1 MSSSDAIDIDANSEK
16 DCARRSPW
24 LAVVLSLTATGVGHI
39 YCGRIVRGLMLFC
52 VWFLLLLGGMIGSR
66 MAPSTVVLV
75 TLILIPAVAVV
86 TLYIAACLDAWRLT
100 RQIGSTY
107 QLREY
112 NNPAVYAALLLVGAT
127 YPFLVMSALT
137 SNAFEGFYIPEN
149 SMSPTLVSGDRILV
163 NKFMADEDGERAC
176 PKRFEVVVFKS
187 PVFPDRIWVKRL
199 IGLPG
204 DTIEIRDGRTFVN
217 GAPVPSDVGDS
228 HRSFTNTDSAKAK
241 GSEQGAIQEDNSLA
255 VDADI
260 PTVTTVPEN
269 TVFLLGDNLDRSR
282 DSRHF
287 GVVPLRDI
295 CGVVEYVYLPADSWS
310 RFGSF
315 QP

>member
-1 MSSSDAIDIDANSEK
+1 MSSSDAIDIDANSEN

-24 LAVVLSLTATGVGHI
+24 LAVVLSLTATGAGHI
-39 YCGRIVRGLMLFC
+39 YCGRIVRGLMFFC

-66 MAPSTVVLV
+66 LAPSITVLV
-75 TLILIPAVAVV
+75 TLIVIPVIAVV
-86 TLYIAACLDAWRLT
+86 ILYIAACVDAWRLA

-107 QLREY
+107 QLRDY
-112 NNPAVYAALLLVGAT
+112 NHPAVYAALLLVGAT

-163 NKFMADEDGERAC
+163 NKFMADEEGEPAG
-176 PKRFEVVVFKS
+176 PKRFEVVAFRS
-187 PVFPDRIWVKRL
+187 PVFPDRIWVQRL

-204 DTIEIRDGRTFVN
+204 DTIGIRDGRTFVN
-217 GAPVPSDVGDS
+217 GKPIPSDVEDS
-228 HRSFTNTDSAKAK
+228 HRNTDSSESK
-241 GSEQGAIQEDNSLA
+241 GSEQGAIQEDNERAGALMTS
-255 VDADI
+255 
-260 PTVTTVPEN
+260 VTTVPEN
-269 TVFLLGDNLDRSR
+269 SVFLLGDTLHRSR

-287 GVVPLRDI
+287 GMVPLRDI
-295 CGVVEYVYLPADSWS
+295 CGVVEYVYFPADSWS
-310 RFGSF
+310 RFGRF